1 MTDKRYIKYKIQDI
15 VLEEIENMTSEQI
28 KQRLED
34 IEKQYLKLRQSEFK
48 TISDCQTLQ
57 EVEQLVMQ
65 QFKMLKLEAIYE
77 KLHFEMQ
84 FL

>member
-15 VLEEIENMTSEQI
+15 VLEEIENMTAEQI

-34 IEKQYLKLRQSEFK
+34 IEKQYSELRQSEFK

-65 QFKMLKLEAIYE
+65 QFEMLKLEGIYE
-77 KLHFEMQ
+77 KLHFELQ
-84 FL
+84 YL